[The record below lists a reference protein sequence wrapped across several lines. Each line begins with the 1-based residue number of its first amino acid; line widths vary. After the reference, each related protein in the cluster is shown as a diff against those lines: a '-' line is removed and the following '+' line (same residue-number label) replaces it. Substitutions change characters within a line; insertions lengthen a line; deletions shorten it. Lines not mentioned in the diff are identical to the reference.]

1 MPKKGNYN
9 QDYYKIAGKEPG
21 GSDILPEKAR
31 QEYGIERKNIG
42 KGKSSRAKSPKS
54 RKPANKGS

>member
-21 GSDILPEKAR
+21 ASDVLPEEAR
-31 QEYGIERKNIG
+31 QEYGIEREKLG
-42 KGKSSRAKSPKS
+42 KGKPGRSKQRP
-54 RKPANKGS
+54 RKPAKKRS